1 MNNNFDI
8 LSLPCILLFILCAIV
23 LICNIIGLVKMFT
36 IEKKIRFEKYVLIS
50 GIIEIILIC
59 LFTSKFHKEIIQDCI
74 QALQTFIIL
83 YLSKKFLNLYVNIV
97 HSLILRN
104 SENVDFYKVRKKVYG
119 KKIYNA
125 FFWFFAILNIIS
137 ISSDIISEII
147 IDKEKLF
154 IYNSIDF
161 INNFVSLLISII
173 LIIFSLMIWNIV
185 EIQSNLLISFDDEI
199 NEIYSRNEKYLSTRK
214 IQIIIISFG
223 NFFTDLFEIIILF
236 LKKITFRR
244 KISFNKIENKIN
256 LFDILVSYS
265 LWLNTFL
272 NFIAIYFI
280 VRNSFNMDYTH
291 LEEKKKSDLFITQSL
306 IERDTQIKFNNN
318 EIEDFLSDDNN
329 KKENNNIDKDLLSES
344 VDFK

>member
-1 MNNNFDI
+1 M
-8 LSLPCILLFILCAIV
+8 
-23 LICNIIGLVKMFT
+23 
-36 IEKKIRFEKYVLIS
+36 
-50 GIIEIILIC
+50 
-59 LFTSKFHKEIIQDCI
+59 
-74 QALQTFIIL
+74 
-83 YLSKKFLNLYVNIV
+83 
-97 HSLILRN
+97 
-104 SENVDFYKVRKKVYG
+104 
-119 KKIYNA
+119 
-125 FFWFFAILNIIS
+125 FFAILNIIS

-147 IDKEKLF
+147 IYKEKHF

-244 KISFNKIENKIN
+244 KISYNKIENKIN

-272 NFIAIYFI
+272 NFIAII
-280 VRNSFNMDYTH
+280 
-291 LEEKKKSDLFITQSL
+291 
-306 IERDTQIKFNNN
+306 
-318 EIEDFLSDDNN
+318 
-329 KKENNNIDKDLLSES
+329 
-344 VDFK
+344 

>member
-1 MNNNFDI
+1 M
-8 LSLPCILLFILCAIV
+8 
-23 LICNIIGLVKMFT
+23 
-36 IEKKIRFEKYVLIS
+36 
-50 GIIEIILIC
+50 
-59 LFTSKFHKEIIQDCI
+59 
-74 QALQTFIIL
+74 
-83 YLSKKFLNLYVNIV
+83 
-97 HSLILRN
+97 
-104 SENVDFYKVRKKVYG
+104 
-119 KKIYNA
+119 
-125 FFWFFAILNIIS
+125 FFAILNIIS

-147 IDKEKLF
+147 IYKEKHF

-185 EIQSNLLISFDDEI
+185 EIQSNLIISFDDEI

-244 KISFNKIENKIN
+244 KISYNKIENKIN

-272 NFIAIYFI
+272 NFIAII
-280 VRNSFNMDYTH
+280 
-291 LEEKKKSDLFITQSL
+291 
-306 IERDTQIKFNNN
+306 
-318 EIEDFLSDDNN
+318 
-329 KKENNNIDKDLLSES
+329 
-344 VDFK
+344 

>member
-1 MNNNFDI
+1 M
-8 LSLPCILLFILCAIV
+8 
-23 LICNIIGLVKMFT
+23 
-36 IEKKIRFEKYVLIS
+36 
-50 GIIEIILIC
+50 
-59 LFTSKFHKEIIQDCI
+59 
-74 QALQTFIIL
+74 
-83 YLSKKFLNLYVNIV
+83 
-97 HSLILRN
+97 
-104 SENVDFYKVRKKVYG
+104 
-119 KKIYNA
+119 
-125 FFWFFAILNIIS
+125 FFAILNIIS

-244 KISFNKIENKIN
+244 KISYNKIENKIN

-265 LWLNTFL
+265 LWINTFL
-272 NFIAIYFI
+272 NFIAII
-280 VRNSFNMDYTH
+280 
-291 LEEKKKSDLFITQSL
+291 
-306 IERDTQIKFNNN
+306 
-318 EIEDFLSDDNN
+318 
-329 KKENNNIDKDLLSES
+329 
-344 VDFK
+344 

>member
-1 MNNNFDI
+1 
-8 LSLPCILLFILCAIV
+8 L
-23 LICNIIGLVKMFT
+23 
-36 IEKKIRFEKYVLIS
+36 
-50 GIIEIILIC
+50 
-59 LFTSKFHKEIIQDCI
+59 
-74 QALQTFIIL
+74 
-83 YLSKKFLNLYVNIV
+83 
-97 HSLILRN
+97 
-104 SENVDFYKVRKKVYG
+104 
-119 KKIYNA
+119 
-125 FFWFFAILNIIS
+125 FFAILNIIS

-147 IDKEKLF
+147 IDKEKHF

-244 KISFNKIENKIN
+244 KISYNKIENKIN
-256 LFDILVSYS
+256 LFDILISYS

-272 NFIAIYFI
+272 NFIAII
-280 VRNSFNMDYTH
+280 
-291 LEEKKKSDLFITQSL
+291 
-306 IERDTQIKFNNN
+306 
-318 EIEDFLSDDNN
+318 
-329 KKENNNIDKDLLSES
+329 
-344 VDFK
+344 

>member
-1 MNNNFDI
+1 M
-8 LSLPCILLFILCAIV
+8 
-23 LICNIIGLVKMFT
+23 
-36 IEKKIRFEKYVLIS
+36 
-50 GIIEIILIC
+50 
-59 LFTSKFHKEIIQDCI
+59 
-74 QALQTFIIL
+74 
-83 YLSKKFLNLYVNIV
+83 
-97 HSLILRN
+97 
-104 SENVDFYKVRKKVYG
+104 
-119 KKIYNA
+119 
-125 FFWFFAILNIIS
+125 FFAILNIIS

-147 IDKEKLF
+147 IDKEKHF

-244 KISFNKIENKIN
+244 KISYNKIENKIN
-256 LFDILVSYS
+256 LFDILISYS

-272 NFIAIYFI
+272 NFIAII
-280 VRNSFNMDYTH
+280 
-291 LEEKKKSDLFITQSL
+291 
-306 IERDTQIKFNNN
+306 
-318 EIEDFLSDDNN
+318 
-329 KKENNNIDKDLLSES
+329 
-344 VDFK
+344 

>member
-1 MNNNFDI
+1 M
-8 LSLPCILLFILCAIV
+8 
-23 LICNIIGLVKMFT
+23 
-36 IEKKIRFEKYVLIS
+36 
-50 GIIEIILIC
+50 
-59 LFTSKFHKEIIQDCI
+59 
-74 QALQTFIIL
+74 
-83 YLSKKFLNLYVNIV
+83 
-97 HSLILRN
+97 
-104 SENVDFYKVRKKVYG
+104 
-119 KKIYNA
+119 
-125 FFWFFAILNIIS
+125 FFAILNIIS

-147 IDKEKLF
+147 IDKEKHF

-161 INNFVSLLISII
+161 INNFVSLLISRI

-244 KISFNKIENKIN
+244 KISYNKIENKIN

-272 NFIAIYFI
+272 NFIAII
-280 VRNSFNMDYTH
+280 
-291 LEEKKKSDLFITQSL
+291 
-306 IERDTQIKFNNN
+306 
-318 EIEDFLSDDNN
+318 
-329 KKENNNIDKDLLSES
+329 
-344 VDFK
+344 

>member
-1 MNNNFDI
+1 M
-8 LSLPCILLFILCAIV
+8 
-23 LICNIIGLVKMFT
+23 
-36 IEKKIRFEKYVLIS
+36 
-50 GIIEIILIC
+50 
-59 LFTSKFHKEIIQDCI
+59 
-74 QALQTFIIL
+74 
-83 YLSKKFLNLYVNIV
+83 
-97 HSLILRN
+97 
-104 SENVDFYKVRKKVYG
+104 
-119 KKIYNA
+119 
-125 FFWFFAILNIIS
+125 FFAILNIIS

-147 IDKEKLF
+147 IDKEKHF

-185 EIQSNLLISFDDEI
+185 DIQSNLLISFDDEI

-244 KISFNKIENKIN
+244 KISYNKIENKIN

-272 NFIAIYFI
+272 NFIAII
-280 VRNSFNMDYTH
+280 
-291 LEEKKKSDLFITQSL
+291 
-306 IERDTQIKFNNN
+306 
-318 EIEDFLSDDNN
+318 
-329 KKENNNIDKDLLSES
+329 
-344 VDFK
+344 

>member
-1 MNNNFDI
+1 M
-8 LSLPCILLFILCAIV
+8 
-23 LICNIIGLVKMFT
+23 
-36 IEKKIRFEKYVLIS
+36 
-50 GIIEIILIC
+50 
-59 LFTSKFHKEIIQDCI
+59 
-74 QALQTFIIL
+74 
-83 YLSKKFLNLYVNIV
+83 
-97 HSLILRN
+97 
-104 SENVDFYKVRKKVYG
+104 
-119 KKIYNA
+119 
-125 FFWFFAILNIIS
+125 FFAILNIIS

-147 IDKEKLF
+147 IDKEKHF

-244 KISFNKIENKIN
+244 KISYNKIENKIN

-272 NFIAIYFI
+272 NFIAII
-280 VRNSFNMDYTH
+280 
-291 LEEKKKSDLFITQSL
+291 
-306 IERDTQIKFNNN
+306 
-318 EIEDFLSDDNN
+318 
-329 KKENNNIDKDLLSES
+329 
-344 VDFK
+344 